1 MFDLDSWQ
9 EIATTLSRNKLRGFL
24 TACGVFWGIFMLVAL
39 LGLGH
44 GLERGTR
51 KNMGGLMTRAV
62 FVWTQRTSL
71 PYRGLQPGRY
81 LKLRNDDIDAV
92 RHVRGV
98 QYVAPRLQLGGWR
111 EGQMVTAG
119 EKSGNFTVMG
129 DVPEFRH
136 VEPFRVLSGR
146 FLNDPDLTEA
156 RKVAVLGDQTRA
168 VLFGDESPIGR
179 SIQIKGVFLTV
190 IGEVTT
196 DKTGDDGDRVRAA
209 IFVPFSTFQRAFNQR
224 DRVGWFSLTTLPGVA
239 PEPVEAAVKAAIAE
253 RHSIHP
259 LDQDALGS
267 FNLAKQIE
275 KVDGLFRGIRLFVW
289 FVGTLTLLAGVLGVS
304 NILLITVK
312 ERTREIG
319 VRKALGAT
327 PWSVISMILKEAVV
341 LTSLSGYLGL
351 VAGVFAL
358 EAVGKVLTKLENAPL
373 SQPEIDVRVALLAMF
388 ILVVSGTLAGVVPAR
403 HAARISPVEALR
415 TE

>member
-1 MFDLDSWQ
+1 
-9 EIATTLSRNKLRGFL
+9 
-24 TACGVFWGIFMLVAL
+24 
-39 LGLGH
+39 
-44 GLERGTR
+44 
-51 KNMGGLMTRAV
+51 
-62 FVWTQRTSL
+62 
-71 PYRGLQPGRY
+71 
-81 LKLRNDDIDAV
+81 
-92 RHVRGV
+92 
-98 QYVAPRLQLGGWR
+98 
-111 EGQMVTAG
+111 
-119 EKSGNFTVMG
+119 MG

-146 FLNDPDLTEA
+146 FLNDPDLAEA

-196 DKTGDDGDRVRAA
+196 DKTGDDGDRVRSA

-351 VAGVFAL
+351 VAGVGAL

-373 SQPEIDVRVALLAMF
+373 NQPEIDVRVALLAML

>member
-9 EIATTLSRNKLRGFL
+9 EIATTLARNKLRAFL

-39 LGLGH
+39 LGLGN

-146 FLNDPDLTEA
+146 FLNDPDLAEA

-168 VLFGDESPIGR
+168 VLFGDENPIGR
-179 SIQIKGVFLTV
+179 NIQIKGVFLTV

-351 VAGVFAL
+351 VAGVGAL
-358 EAVGKVLTKLENAPL
+358 ELVGKVLIKLENAPL
-373 SQPEIDVRVALLAMF
+373 NQPEIDVRVALLAML
-388 ILVVSGTLAGVVPAR
+388 ILVLSGTLAGIVPAR